1 MRISLHKIIHLGI
14 TSETSSEDRI
24 KIRGV
29 NFLSL
34 TLTTILVLILI
45 LESFNSQRSIP
56 FLIMIVSYI
65 LLISFIFS
73 LNLWKKYD
81 LAHNC
86 IVFLAPFGIFAEII
100 CFGNS
105 FRADSVFLM
114 LFVAGIFLHNKPL
127 TLTLSYLLYTVLI
140 VISQWYLHY
149 NPPIFETNAFLFTEY
164 AAFIITALSLSFI
177 VKNYEEEK
185 TTEDIK
191 REELLSNLALKNQEL
206 LRVNKDLEN
215 FAYATSHDLK
225 TPIRNMVSFTDL
237 LKKKKDTLGDPT
249 AVEYIEFINQSSRQ
263 MYHLV
268 ENLLSYSKIGIDK
281 GQAEWVDLNVLLKQI
296 YTQFQNEYPHFKLI
310 IPTPLPTLFS
320 PANHLA
326 VLFHNLVEN
335 GIKYNERKECIIQVR
350 YHYAGN
356 QLSFDIE
363 DNGIGIEPTY
373 EKYVFEIFKRLH
385 NSSNYK
391 GTGIGLAT
399 CQRIIQQLNGKI
411 SFRSK
416 VGEGTIFSLS
426 WPLPPENIQ
435 QIQ

>member
-14 TSETSSEDRI
+14 TPETSSEDRI

-29 NFLSL
+29 NFLSF
-34 TLTTILVLILI
+34 TLTTILALILV
-45 LESFNSQRSIP
+45 LESFNPQRSIP
-56 FLIMIVSYI
+56 FLVMIISYI
-65 LLISFIFS
+65 LLISFIFT
-73 LNLWKKYD
+73 LNLGKKYS

-86 IVFLAPFGIFAEII
+86 IVFLAPFGIFAEIV

-105 FRADSVFLM
+105 FRADSVFLV

-127 TLTLSYLLYTVLI
+127 TLAVSYLLYTGLI

-149 NPPIFETNAFLFTEY
+149 NPPIFETNAFLLTEY

-177 VKNYEEEK
+177 VKNYENEK
-185 TTEDIK
+185 TAEDIK
-191 REELLSNLALKNQEL
+191 REELLSNLASKNQEL

-225 TPIRNMVSFTDL
+225 TPIRTMVSFTDL
-237 LKKKKDTLGDPT
+237 LHKKKDTLGDQT

-281 GQAEWVDLNVLLKQI
+281 GQAEWVDLNVLMKQI
-296 YTQFQNEYPHFKLI
+296 YTQFRHEYPHFKLI
-310 IPTPLPTLFS
+310 IPTALPTLFS
-320 PANHLA
+320 HKNHLA

-335 GIKYNERKECIIQVR
+335 GIKYNESRECIVQIR
-350 YHYAGN
+350 YRYTEG
-356 QLSFDIE
+356 QLFFDIE
-363 DNGIGIEPTY
+363 DNGIGIEPAY
-373 EKYVFEIFKRLH
+373 QKYVFEIFKRLH
-385 NSSNYK
+385 NSSNYT

-411 SFRSK
+411 SFHSK
-416 VGEGTIFSLS
+416 LDEGTTFSLS
-426 WPLPPENIQ
+426 WPLPLENIQ
-435 QIQ
+435 QMQ